1 MDEQSRTFTGATV
14 NLYPDSPR
22 QVPLIIQGDGSSR
35 IELNKGGSNYGFN
48 TGNLTGACYRDLVIH
63 GVFGSGTP
71 DCAAAITAD
80 YTNSLMVEDC
90 YLCGLG
96 VSATVVRVGASTW
109 GHIKN
114 CQMGGNTGPSCIK
127 LDGGRGLLVENCTF
141 YDYQTMANVYHSK
154 TPSGVGSWIDCVSPT
169 NGDGASANAIIVRD
183 SQLDEGA
190 GNGIS
195 VNGYK
200 TFTSER
206 NRFNVNNSGAGRG
219 IYLTNVG
226 DARIIQDHFGNA
238 TGDRPAI
245 KLVNSKARVDGITVD
260 HGVTRIEV
268 DATSVLDIVNSPG
281 VVVDAAAGSTV
292 TVDGIR
298 RKNGIVQIGR

>member
-1 MDEQSRTFTGATV
+1 M
-14 NLYPDSPR
+14 
-22 QVPLIIQGDGSSR
+22 
-35 IELNKGGSNYGFN
+35 
-48 TGNLTGACYRDLVIH
+48 
-63 GVFGSGTP
+63 
-71 DCAAAITAD
+71 
-80 YTNSLMVEDC
+80 
-90 YLCGLG
+90 
-96 VSATVVRVGASTW
+96 
-109 GHIKN
+109 
-114 CQMGGNTGPSCIK
+114 
-127 LDGGRGLLVENCTF
+127 
-141 YDYQTMANVYHSK
+141 
-154 TPSGVGSWIDCVSPT
+154 
-169 NGDGASANAIIVRD
+169 
-183 SQLDEGA
+183 
-190 GNGIS
+190 
-195 VNGYK
+195 NGYK

-226 DARIIQDHFGNA
+226 DARIIQDHFGYA